1 MQTLTHLIGLYGQAA
16 AAIAA
21 AWPWF
26 WPLVGAVLG
35 AVVGSFL
42 NCARYRV
49 PRGLSLRHPPS
60 HCPSC
65 QTVLGVPDLVPI
77 LSYLAL
83 RGRCRHCG
91 ASIGVASMWL
101 EVACALVGACLVAA
115 FQRSLM
121 S

>member
-1 MQTLTHLIGLYGQAA
+1 MELLHQLVMLYTSGA

-26 WPLVGAVLG
+26 WPLVGGMFGAVL
-35 AVVGSFL
+35 GSFL

-77 LSYLAL
+77 LSFLAL

-91 ASIGVASMWL
+91 VTIGTASLWL
-101 EVACALVGACLVAA
+101 EVACAMLGAALVAVA
-115 FQRSLM
+115 QAGLR
-121 S
+121 